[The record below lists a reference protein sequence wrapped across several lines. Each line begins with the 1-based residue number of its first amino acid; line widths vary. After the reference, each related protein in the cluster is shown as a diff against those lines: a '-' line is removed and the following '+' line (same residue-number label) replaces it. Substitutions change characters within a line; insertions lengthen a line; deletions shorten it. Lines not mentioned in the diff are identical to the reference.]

1 MCHIHSPTE
10 DIFIEYLF
18 CAQHCAQQMIQ
29 GTENEKL
36 LICGN
41 EAIRKTVSPKI
52 LFKRKVPVGAG
63 LVA

>member
-1 MCHIHSPTE
+1 
-10 DIFIEYLF
+10 
-18 CAQHCAQQMIQ
+18 MIQ

-36 LICGN
+36 LIYGN